1 MLKRKLNTVLSIALA
16 AALTLTSSAVP
27 TKAAS
32 ADDYRYSFYFFD
44 HDIRM
49 RTGGT
54 YDLGFYLD
62 PYAFDE
68 NIHFKITNTTLLKF
82 TEVSSEK
89 GMCKLKAT
97 HALDS
102 EEFDDGTSGD
112 SDNDSDNDSEHDSE
126 QESPAPTASAAPDAT
141 PIPEPSA
148 IPGDDDSDG
157 SDDNWESID
166 SFGGA
171 NRLSKIPVRS
181 TLKGDDD
188 DDDDAGSVG
197 VGGQCRD
204 VKIKAIYQGLVLDT
218 VNVRIYGSIENGNV
232 SSDSEYDND
241 YGDADPMATPG
252 KIEVDDD
259 DSTNYSDLV
268 KVKGGKKSFTVVKK
282 KSVSIPLTVTGKAK
296 YTNVSATSSDTRT
309 ATVGKITKTTD
320 GCKIAI
326 NGVAAGKTTI
336 KLYYNDDGDKK
347 GIGSVSITVKKNS
360 SKPVPTPKPAPPK
373 APTKTAPK
381 PGKVAITKVTVSKTT
396 ATITWKKQTKNTTG
410 YQVYVKKPGKSKYEL
425 LKKITKNST
434 VSCKATL
441 TKGKKSYFKVR
452 AYHSKQG
459 YKTSLGAFS
468 AVKSAT
474 GK

>member
-32 ADDYRYSFYFFD
+32 ADDYIYSFYFFD
-44 HDIRM
+44 HDIKM

-102 EEFDDGTSGD
+102 EEFDDGTS
-112 SDNDSDNDSEHDSE
+112 NDSDNDSENDSE

-148 IPGDDDSDG
+148 IPGGDDPDGSDG
-157 SDDNWESID
+157 SDEPIDGSDEPID

-181 TLKGDDD
+181 TLKG

-241 YGDADPMATPG
+241 YGDNDPMDNSG
-252 KIEVDDD
+252 KIEVDDE
-259 DSTNYSDLV
+259 DSTNFSDLV
-268 KVKGGKKSFTVVKK
+268 KVKGDKKSFTVVKK

-296 YTNVSATSSDTRT
+296 YTNVSATSSDART

-320 GCKIAI
+320 GCNIAI
-326 NGVAAGKTTI
+326 NGVDAGKATI

-347 GIGSVSITVKKNS
+347 GIGSVSITVKKEASTSNTTGS
-360 SKPVPTPKPAPPK
+360 GTSKT
-373 APTKTAPK
+373 PTKTAPK

-396 ATITWKKQTKNTTG
+396 ATVTWKKQTKNTTG
-410 YQVYVKKPGKSKYEL
+410 YQVYVKKPGKSNYEL

-452 AYHSKQG
+452 AYYSKQG

>member
-1 MLKRKLNTVLSIALA
+1 MRARLLLICPPVL
-16 AALTLTSSAVP
+16 P
-27 TKAAS
+27 AS
-32 ADDYRYSFYFFD
+32 R
-44 HDIRM
+44 H
-49 RTGGT
+49 RTHQQ
-54 YDLGFYLD
+54 
-62 PYAFDE
+62 P
-68 NIHFKITNTTLLKF
+68 
-82 TEVSSEK
+82 
-89 GMCKLKAT
+89 
-97 HALDS
+97 
-102 EEFDDGTSGD
+102 
-112 SDNDSDNDSEHDSE
+112 
-126 QESPAPTASAAPDAT
+126 QAPTASAAPDAT

-148 IPGDDDSDG
+148 IPGGDDSDG
-157 SDDNWESID
+157 SDGSDEPID

-181 TLKGDDD
+181 TLKG

-232 SSDSEYDND
+232 SNDSEYDND
-241 YGDADPMATPG
+241 YGNDDPMTTPDPF
-252 KIEVDDD
+252 IDHNND

-309 ATVGKITKTTD
+309 ATVGKTTKTTD
-320 GCKIAI
+320 GCNIAI

-347 GIGSVSITVKKNS
+347 GIGSVSITVKKEA
-360 SKPVPTPKPAPPK
+360 SKSNTTGSGTSKT
-373 APTKTAPK
+373 PTKTAPK

-434 VSCKATL
+434 VSYKATL

-452 AYHSKQG
+452 AYYSKQG

>member
-32 ADDYRYSFYFFD
+32 AEDYSYSFYFFD
-44 HDIRM
+44 HDIKM

-82 TEVSSEK
+82 AEVSSEK

-112 SDNDSDNDSEHDSE
+112 SDNDSDNDSE

-148 IPGDDDSDG
+148 IPGDDDSDEPIDG
-157 SDDNWESID
+157 SDNWGEPID

-171 NRLSKIPVRS
+171 NHLSKIPIRP
-181 TLKGDDD
+181 TLKGD

-241 YGDADPMATPG
+241 YGDADPMTTPDPF
-252 KIEVDDD
+252 IDPDN

-296 YTNVSATSSDTRT
+296 YTNVSATSSDARI

-320 GCKIAI
+320 GCNIAI
-326 NGVAAGKTTI
+326 NGVDAGKATI

-360 SKPVPTPKPAPPK
+360 SKPAPTAKPTPTK

-410 YQVYVKKPGKSKYEL
+410 YQVYVKKPGKSNYEL

-452 AYHSKQG
+452 AYHSKKG